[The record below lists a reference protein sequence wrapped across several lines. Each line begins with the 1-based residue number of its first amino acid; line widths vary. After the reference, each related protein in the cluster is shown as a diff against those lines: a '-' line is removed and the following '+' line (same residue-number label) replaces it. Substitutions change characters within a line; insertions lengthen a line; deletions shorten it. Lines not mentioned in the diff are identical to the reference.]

1 MIGEIAVWLIFLLPL
16 ASFLVIGLF
25 VRPLL
30 GSGARA
36 AGWVT
41 ISAIA
46 GSLAMAIWALASVA
60 SNHGA
65 VEFEPHTW
73 LTVGG
78 LDISVGIVLDGLTA
92 VMLLVVTSVSLL
104 IQIYSTAYM
113 KGDGGYA
120 RYFAYMSLFTAS
132 MAGLVMSS
140 NLVQMFVFWELVGA
154 CSYLLIGFW
163 FHKPSAAA
171 AAKKAFVVTRV
182 GDFGF
187 LLAILYLFFNADSF
201 TAQGLNPLDVTDL
214 HAAIAVGGVM
224 TSAVA
229 GWVAGGIFAGAV
241 GKSGQVPLHTWLPDA
256 MEGPT
261 PVSALIHAATMV
273 AAGVFLVAR
282 FFPVFEASE
291 EAMRTV
297 AIVGGV
303 TAIFAASIGLVQ
315 NDIKRVLA
323 YSTISQLGYMML
335 ALGVGAYGPAIFHL
349 FTHAFFKALL
359 FLGAGSVS
367 HAAGGT
373 FDMRYMG
380 GLRRKMPWTWVA
392 FLIGALS
399 LAGIAPTA
407 GFWSKDEILTYARAG
422 ATWDAELVFWLGL
435 VAAFMT
441 AFYIF
446 RALFMTFEG
455 EYRGGAEADPEA
467 DAHGDAEPHES
478 PPSMVLPLVLLGL
491 ATLAVGWLVN
501 PLTDLRVVPLHWF
514 AEFVNIGPP
523 LGSLADGHVAVKDFS
538 RGLALVT
545 SLLAVGGIALAY
557 LMHVLRSR
565 GRMGGF
571 GPAEPLHRVLVK
583 KYYVDEL
590 YEGLVTRR
598 LFYGRLALSLDWLD
612 KNLVDGV
619 VRTLDRLGRN
629 VGRAIAQVQTGQ
641 LQGYGTVISVGVLV
655 IFGIYLLFR

>member
-46 GSLAMAIWALASVA
+46 GSLVLSIWALASVA

-73 LTVGG
+73 LTVGS

-163 FHKPSAAA
+163 FHRPSAAA

-201 TAQGLNPLDVTDL
+201 TAQGLNPLEVTDL

-380 GLRRKMPWTWVA
+380 GLRRRMPWTWVA

-407 GFWSKDEILTYARAG
+407 GFWSKDEILSYARAG
-422 ATWDAELVFWLGL
+422 ASWDAELVFWLGL

-478 PPSMVLPLVLLGL
+478 PPSMVFPLVLLGL

-523 LGSLADGHVAVKDFS
+523 HDSLADGHVAVKDFS

-571 GPAEPLHRVLVK
+571 GPTEPLHRVLVK

-590 YEGLVTRR
+590 YEGLITRR
-598 LFYGRLALSLDWLD
+598 LFYGRFALSLDWLD

-641 LQGYGTVISVGVLV
+641 LQGYGTVISVGLLV

>member
-1 MIGEIAVWLIFLLPL
+1 MIDEIAVWLIFLLPL

-46 GSLAMAIWALASVA
+46 GSLALAIWALASVA

-163 FHKPSAAA
+163 FHRPSAAA
-171 AAKKAFVVTRV
+171 AAKKAFVVTRI

-187 LLAILYLFFNADSF
+187 LLAILYLFSNADSF
-201 TAQGLNPLDVTDL
+201 TAQGLNPLEVTDL

-282 FFPVFEASE
+282 FFPVFEASD

-323 YSTISQLGYMML
+323 YSTISQLGFMML

-380 GLRRKMPWTWVA
+380 GLRRRMPWTWVA

-407 GFWSKDEILTYARAG
+407 GFWSKDEILGYAQAG
-422 ATWDAELVFWLGL
+422 ASWDAQLVFWLGL

-455 EYRGGAEADPEA
+455 EYRGGAAADPET
-467 DAHGDAEPHES
+467 DAHGGAEPHES
-478 PPSMVLPLVLLGL
+478 PPSMVFPLVLLGL

-523 LGSLADGHVAVKDFS
+523 HESLSDGHVAVKDFS

-565 GRMGGF
+565 GRMAGF
-571 GPAEPLHRVLVK
+571 GPFMPLHRVLVR

-590 YEGLVTRR
+590 YEGLITRR

>member
-1 MIGEIAVWLIFLLPL
+1 MIDEIAVWLIFLLPL

-46 GSLAMAIWALASVA
+46 GSLALAIWALASVA

-163 FHKPSAAA
+163 FHRPSAAA
-171 AAKKAFVVTRV
+171 AAKKAFVVTRI

-187 LLAILYLFFNADSF
+187 LLAILYLFSNADSF
-201 TAQGLNPLDVTDL
+201 TAQGLNPLEVTDL

-282 FFPVFEASE
+282 FFPVFEASD

-323 YSTISQLGYMML
+323 YSTISQLGFMML

-380 GLRRKMPWTWVA
+380 GLRRRMPWTWVA

-407 GFWSKDEILTYARAG
+407 GFWSKDEILGYAQAG
-422 ATWDAELVFWLGL
+422 ASWDAQLVFWLGL

-455 EYRGGAEADPEA
+455 EYRGGAAADPET

-478 PPSMVLPLVLLGL
+478 PPSMVFPLVLLGL

-523 LGSLADGHVAVKDFS
+523 HESLSDGHVAVKDFS

-565 GRMGGF
+565 GRMAGF
-571 GPAEPLHRVLVK
+571 GPFMPLHRVLVR

-590 YEGLVTRR
+590 YEGLITRR

>member
-16 ASFLVIGLF
+16 ASFLVIGLI

-41 ISAIA
+41 ISAMA
-46 GSLAMAIWALASVA
+46 GSLALAIWALASVA

-163 FHKPSAAA
+163 FHRPSAAA

-214 HAAIAVGGVM
+214 HAAIAIGGVM

-282 FFPVFEASE
+282 FFPVFEASD

-349 FTHAFFKALL
+349 FKHAFFKALL

-380 GLRRKMPWTWVA
+380 GLRRRMPWTWVA

-407 GFWSKDEILTYARAG
+407 GFWSKDEILGYARAG
-422 ATWDAELVFWLGL
+422 ATWDAEVVFWLGL

-455 EYRGGAEADPEA
+455 EYRGGAAADPEA

-491 ATLAVGWLVN
+491 ATLAVGWLAN

-514 AEFVNIGPP
+514 AEFVNIGPAHE
-523 LGSLADGHVAVKDFS
+523 SLSDGHVAVKDFS

-545 SLLAVGGIALAY
+545 SLLAVGGIVLAY

-565 GRMGGF
+565 GRMVGL
-571 GPAEPLHRVLVK
+571 GPAEPLHRALVR

-590 YEGLVTRR
+590 YEGLITRR
-598 LFYGRLALSLDWLD
+598 LFYGRFALSLDWLD